1 MCGGTVDLNETY
13 AVDFGQWPRP
23 SSPIPVPQTKDD
35 DMPYLIRNGGGNG
48 AVFLI
53 GAGAPSHVPSQERYG
68 ALGAIFPT
76 VNYSVPGDFEAHL
89 AAVNEEW
96 SDKKASVLY
105 LAGTYNETVETGDN
119 VADIEELLKLP
130 APE

>member
-1 MCGGTVDLNETY
+1 
-13 AVDFGQWPRP
+13 
-23 SSPIPVPQTKDD
+23 
-35 DMPYLIRNGGGNG
+35 
-48 AVFLI
+48 
-53 GAGAPSHVPSQERYG
+53 
-68 ALGAIFPT
+68 
-76 VNYSVPGDFEAHL
+76 L